1 MAPSNRASLVIRGGV
16 ICAALGSLIG
26 GCASLLISA
35 VRGNFVLESLS
46 LIPMAILFAAITAA
60 PFGFAV
66 GAIGVLWLTFRS
78 QRTSGRRLYLEAA
91 GMGAALGGYISAA
104 NVNSGMGPF
113 ENLLAARPIS
123 IGTGI
128 IFGIVLSRETRRA
141 TLAA

>member
-1 MAPSNRASLVIRGGV
+1 MAPSNRASLVIRGSV

-46 LIPMAILFAAITAA
+46 LIPIAILFAAVTAA

-66 GAIGVLWLTFRS
+66 GAIGVLWLTFRA

-91 GMGAALGGYISAA
+91 GMGAALGATF
-104 NVNSGMGPF
+104 P
-113 ENLLAARPIS
+113 LLRS
-123 IGTGI
+123 ILGWALSK
-128 IFGIVLSRETRRA
+128 IFWQRGRFQSEPG
-141 TLAA
+141 